1 MESHKEH
8 GIETPSDGNDTPS
21 DWEENGDDDNPFGER
36 EVRVKKGKRGEAY
49 LFNEGGQLTDE
60 AM

>member
-1 MESHKEH
+1 MAGQDLEVSY
-8 GIETPSDGNDTPS
+8 
-21 DWEENGDDDNPFGER
+21 GEFQM
-36 EVRVKKGKRGEAY
+36 VLGHWSFVNLSLFQIVKKGKRGEAY